1 MLLEDIT
8 EITIG
13 VVLKR
18 KEAKYQTNDTYEYK
32 IFNIKSY
39 EEKIE
44 YDSFYSNEDLENF
57 VAKKG
62 DILFRLSFPIK
73 VIEVDDEI
81 EGKLVNNQYCIIRMS
96 DKNSKT
102 YNIMVTDLITPPTL
116 NNKKS
121 YLPCKQ
127 YTEEENILLD
137 KILES
142 RVIEAGVGTRGGVLA
157 AARFIT
163 LEFPY
168 TIRYF
173 NENGRLVDHGYRP
186 HIDGE
191 GRYYHKGLYLSE
203 VKFKELESGAST
215 KTGPKIW
222 GCSLYDAFV
231 QRYNMNGFTCSGFV
245 SWAMLNGGF
254 DVGDVG
260 AGNYKQFDDDLSDL
274 GEHQKITSD
283 YMKNGNYKVGDFI
296 ARNGHAALIIGI
308 DKDYIYTA
316 ESLPPKLKVYKY
328 GRYEGIVR
336 DTNLT
341 YIIEMSDIYP
351 NGDGIYTNMWY

>member
-102 YNIMVTDLITPPTL
+102 YNIDFIKWFLES
-116 NNKKS
+116 NNA
-121 YLPCKQ
+121 KQ
-127 YTEEENILLD
+127 QFE
-137 KILES
+137 KIL
-142 RVIEAGVGTRGGVLA
+142 IGT
-157 AARFIT
+157 
-163 LEFPY
+163 
-168 TIRYF
+168 TIRSVPVVKLRQLEIPEINKDEQEKISNIVNAWTREKYLYKKIIK
-173 NENGRLVDHGYRP
+173 EK
-186 HIDGE
+186 E
-191 GRYYHKGLYLSE
+191 KYYNSIINK
-203 VKFKELESGAST
+203 V
-215 KTGPKIW
+215 I
-222 GCSLYDAFV
+222 
-231 QRYNMNGFTCSGFV
+231 
-245 SWAMLNGGF
+245 NGG
-254 DVGDVG
+254 
-260 AGNYKQFDDDLSDL
+260 K
-274 GEHQKITSD
+274 K
-283 YMKNGNYKVGDFI
+283 
-296 ARNGHAALIIGI
+296 
-308 DKDYIYTA
+308 
-316 ESLPPKLKVYKY
+316 
-328 GRYEGIVR
+328 
-336 DTNLT
+336 
-341 YIIEMSDIYP
+341 
-351 NGDGIYTNMWY
+351 